1 MSLSRP
7 QDNLRSAKMTATIQ
21 HINMYDDGLV
31 EIIVICNLC
40 NTNNCHTITG
50 SSTKHADKTTIDF
63 SNLGTRCC
71 HNYGKP
77 ENQVNTMC
85 NARYNLYLGFS
96 QSQDD
101 S

>member
-1 MSLSRP
+1 
-7 QDNLRSAKMTATIQ
+7 
-21 HINMYDDGLV
+21 MYDDGLV